1 MSKTEQELEAKPL
14 KIKKPRKFTNKVSE
28 DIKVDLSKKPEEKIE
43 TDAIPEQS
51 AGSVDEN
58 QQAND
63 VEKVEERTSEPVV
76 EQVTEEKK
84 EEKEEVVTENP
95 IVEVTN
101 TETTEAVVETKPA
114 EPVVNDLP
122 ENINKLVDFMKETGG
137 DINDYVRLNTDY
149 SSVSNEVLLREYYKN
164 TKPHLEPD
172 EVNFILEDKF
182 SYEEDVDDEREI
194 KRKKLAYKEEVAKA
208 KNFLEDTKSK
218 YYEQIKLRANG
229 LTPDQQKAMDFFNRH
244 NTEQEK
250 ANKNRELFV
259 NKTNDVFNQEF
270 KGFEYKI
277 GEKTFRYNINNP
289 SDIATKQSQF
299 QNFFKKFLNNDGAI
313 EDAKGYHKA
322 FYTASNPDTIANHFY
337 EQGKADALREITAKS
352 NNVSSEAR
360 PQQGGEVYIN
370 GLRVKAISGVD
381 SSKLKFKIKK

>member
-14 KIKKPRKFTNKVSE
+14 KIKKPKKFTNKISE
-28 DIKVDLSKKPEEKIE
+28 DIKVDLSKKPEEKTE
-43 TDAIPEQS
+43 TDAVPEQS

-84 EEKEEVVTENP
+84 EDKEEVVTKNP

-101 TETTEAVVETKPA
+101 TETTETVVETKPA

-149 SSVSNEVLLREYYKN
+149 SSVSNEVLLREYYKS

-208 KNFLEDTKSK
+208 RNFLEDTKSK

-229 LTPDQQKAMDFFNRH
+229 LTPEQQKAMDFFNRH

-322 FYTASNPDTIANHFY
+322 LYTAMNADAVAKHFY
-337 EQGKADALREITAKS
+337 EQGKADAMKASVAKAK
-352 NNVSSEAR
+352 NIDMNPRQAH
-360 PQQGGEVYIN
+360 GEVN
-370 GLRVKAISGVD
+370 VGGMKVKVLGD
-381 SSKLKFKIKK
+381 NSSDFKFKIKNNK